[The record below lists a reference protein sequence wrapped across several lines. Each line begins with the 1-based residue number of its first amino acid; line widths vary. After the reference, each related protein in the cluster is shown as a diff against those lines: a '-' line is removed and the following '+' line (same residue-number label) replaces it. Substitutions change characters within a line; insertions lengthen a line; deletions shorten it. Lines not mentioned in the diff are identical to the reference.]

1 MYTFLRHFFFY
12 SSTFFFWRN
21 IIEIIFFASLFY
33 YISLWLRN
41 DKQKSLILY
50 FYAYC
55 SLTIISHYLQLTTIY
70 TFLLFFAPVIGIFFI
85 VIHQELLQRNFV
97 TLKNIK
103 PATNFHSI
111 WLSDLI
117 SMCLV
122 AINHNKEIR
131 CIIECN
137 DNLQTVVDSPFIF
150 NAELNKELLAIV
162 IESQSFDKTKMIWIN
177 NNRKLIGIN
186 ATWKHQEDEI
196 WKDSNQK
203 MIPEWQ
209 QEALLT
215 SSKTDALMFTITP
228 ETRTFDIIFNGKLL
242 EQMSV
247 NNALSIIKNHVT
259 KEQSTRFKGEINYE
273 TRHQKNN
280 QQQRPH

>member
-1 MYTFLRHFFFY
+1 MFMYTFLRHFFFY
-12 SSTFFFWRN
+12 SSTFFFWRS
-21 IIEIIFFASLFY
+21 IIEIIFFASLFF

-55 SLTIISHYLQLTTIY
+55 SITIIAHYLQLTTIY

-117 SMCLV
+117 SMCLF

-162 IESQSFDKTKMIWIN
+162 IESQSFDETKMIWIN

-196 WKDSNQK
+196 WKDSNH
-203 MIPEWQ
+203 P
-209 QEALLT
+209 LT
-215 SSKTDALMFTITP
+215 
-228 ETRTFDIIFNGKLL
+228 R
-242 EQMSV
+242 
-247 NNALSIIKNHVT
+247 
-259 KEQSTRFKGEINYE
+259 
-273 TRHQKNN
+273 
-280 QQQRPH
+280 